1 MVNRSILRLGTPSC
15 IPSAQAEIAV
25 GSENDSQTA
34 TTLPIPDVS
43 IPSKNPFNVSHNEM
57 PKSMRNVALTL
68 VLSEIA
74 HQVRAS
80 TASTGSVILIVEGGV
95 PVYGASSGAIARDV
109 SQYLSGCPAFSW
121 QSGALTVCEDV
132 EADSRFDPASLKRLG
147 VRSFVIL
154 PIQDKNNAVI
164 AILEIF
170 SSRFRAFSDRDYPG
184 LQGLG
189 RRIADHIELADRTLA
204 SDENVKPV
212 LRKKSAQV
220 QAPMGR
226 YELWFNRLYV
236 AVGGEGWNLFLGTI
250 AILLAIL
257 VGWMLGRSE
266 RESAARTPAHSART
280 VISNPQPAVA
290 PAAAK
295 TVDAVL
301 QTGPS
306 VAASPANA
314 EQPHE
319 KRAVRLGKESRRNHR
334 NSEPSEPEVVA
345 SNASPDDIVIVENGL
360 PSNSP
365 PSPESTKLRS
375 SNSRESV
382 ASDAQDHEPAVS
394 VSVGIAEQ
402 HLIER
407 VEPDYPESARQQHLQ
422 GTVILSIYVG
432 KNGTVRSLSCVTG
445 NSELCL
451 LAAKAVRQWKFSPL
465 IHNGAPASFE
475 SQISMDF
482 VLP

>member
-1 MVNRSILRLGTPSC
+1 MASGTLPLLCDLMVNRSILRLGTPSC
-15 IPSAQAEIAV
+15 IPSAQAEVAV

-74 HQVRAS
+74 NQVRAS

-109 SQYLSGCPAFSW
+109 SEHLNGCPAFSW

-132 EADSRFDPASLKRLG
+132 EADSRFDSASLKRLG

-170 SSRFRAFSDRDYPG
+170 SSRFRAFSERDYPG

-189 RRIADHIELADRTLA
+189 RRIADHIELADRTLG

-212 LRKKSAQV
+212 PRKKSAQV
-220 QAPMGR
+220 QARMGR

-257 VGWMLGRSE
+257 VGWMLGRTE

-280 VISNPQPAVA
+280 VVSNPQPAVA
-290 PAAAK
+290 PGAPK

-301 QTGPS
+301 QTGLS
-306 VAASPANA
+306 VAASPINA
-314 EQPHE
+314 EQSHE
-319 KRAVRLGKESRRNHR
+319 KKSSSAGKRKPQESSQLQALGAGGCRLKRFPR
-334 NSEPSEPEVVA
+334 
-345 SNASPDDIVIVENGL
+345 
-360 PSNSP
+360 
-365 PSPESTKLRS
+365 
-375 SNSRESV
+375 
-382 ASDAQDHEPAVS
+382 
-394 VSVGIAEQ
+394 
-402 HLIER
+402 
-407 VEPDYPESARQQHLQ
+407 
-422 GTVILSIYVG
+422 
-432 KNGTVRSLSCVTG
+432 
-445 NSELCL
+445 
-451 LAAKAVRQWKFSPL
+451 
-465 IHNGAPASFE
+465 
-475 SQISMDF
+475 
-482 VLP
+482 